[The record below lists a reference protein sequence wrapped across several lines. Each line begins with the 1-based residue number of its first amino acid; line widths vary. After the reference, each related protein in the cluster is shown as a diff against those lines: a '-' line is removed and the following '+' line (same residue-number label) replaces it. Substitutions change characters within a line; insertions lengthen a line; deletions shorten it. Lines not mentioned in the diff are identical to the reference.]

1 MGPPFGAVL
10 GDITMDEISLASD
23 LATIKANAQ
32 HTRDTLDKVNDKLD
46 GLIGLKQS
54 VSIYRKLTWFNLVGL
69 LGAAGASIWP
79 R

>member
-1 MGPPFGAVL
+1 
-10 GDITMDEISLASD
+10 MDEIQLAAD

-32 HTRDTLDKVNDKLD
+32 HTRDTLEKVNGKLD
-46 GLIGLKQS
+46 TLMGLKQS

-69 LGAAGASIWP
+69 LGAAGASVWP